1 MAVVDGDGFHTH
13 DREAFAR
20 LVEESAQN
28 DAHISHFSPK
38 LNQFDKLEALLK
50 EYSSNG
56 TGQRRRYLHDEIE
69 AAKYHQPAGTFT
81 PWEPIPEGTDLL
93 FYQGLHGCYVDDKYD
108 IAQYMDLR
116 VGVVPIVNLE
126 WIRKIHRDIRMRGY
140 HPADVTDTILRR
152 LPDYVEHIA
161 PQFSRTDINFQRVPT
176 VDTSNPFVALDVP
189 IDKET
194 VVVIRVAHPEH
205 TQVDFRYLL
214 RMIPNS
220 FMSRRNTIVV
230 PGDEMSYAMELI
242 LTPLVHELLDRRRQA
257 QAA

>member
-20 LVEESAQN
+20 LVEESARHQS
-28 DAHISHFSPK
+28 HVSHFSPK
-38 LNQFDKLEALLK
+38 LNQFDKLAGLLK
-50 EYSSNG
+50 EYSVGG

-93 FYQGLHGCYVDDKYD
+93 FYQGLHGCYVDEEYD
-108 IAQYMDLR
+108 IASYMDLKI
-116 VGVVPIVNLE
+116 GVVPIVNLE

-161 PQFSRTDINFQRVPT
+161 PQFSRTDINFQRVPM
-176 VDTSNPFVALDVP
+176 VDTSNPFIALDVP

-194 VVVIRVAHPEH
+194 VVVIRVAQPEK

-214 RMIPNS
+214 RMIPKS
-220 FMSRRNTIVV
+220 FMSRRNSIVV

-242 LTPLVHELLDRRRQA
+242 FTPLVHELLDRRRQA
-257 QAA
+257 RAA